1 MNNETRVQPKKI
13 VSRISRGFTLV
24 ELLVVIVII
33 GILGAIINNTIGG
46 SGIAAS
52 AKAEQKY
59 EAAIKAVNTWAA
71 VAQYMNVA
79 KHPLDSNMFRAAAHD
94 ALDVLIPLD
103 PRNAIATEFS
113 ARYASNAPVRSLEQF
128 QVITEP
134 TTTARGVYAIGDAK
148 NLVTISYDTVTQN
161 MTVSI
166 AEVPAEEVR
175 ALMDKYYPSSTTETN
190 YSATARTSSNI
201 QYTALSGSTHTL
213 RIVRKI

>member
-1 MNNETRVQPKKI
+1 MNHGKRVQSTKI
-13 VSRISRGFTLV
+13 ASRISRGFTLV

-59 EAAIKAVNTWAA
+59 EAAVKVVNTWAA
-71 VAQYMNVA
+71 VAQYMNVS

-103 PRNAIATEFS
+103 PRNSIATEYS

-134 TTTARGVYAIGDAK
+134 TTTAKGVYAIGDAK
-148 NLVTISYDTVTQN
+148 NLVTITYDTVTQN
-161 MTVSI
+161 MTVAI

-190 YSATARTSSNI
+190 YSATARTTSNI
-201 QYTALSGSTHTL
+201 QYTALTGSTHTL